1 MRRLK
6 RVREASGEPDWKA
19 RNTAHASSGLDL
31 VGDVLAAFV
40 HARVQNRE
48 VQQAQGGGL
57 DQRERSFNT
66 RAAQENIYT
75 PTLMKKGM

>member
-1 MRRLK
+1 MGQST
-6 RVREASGEPDWKA
+6 RVSWTGRHEY
-19 RNTAHASSGLDL
+19 RHVSSGLDL

-40 HARVQNRE
+40 HTRVQNRK

>member
-6 RVREASGEPDWKA
+6 RVREAGVSWTGRHEHGRA
-19 RNTAHASSGLDL
+19 TSGLDL

-40 HARVQNRE
+40 HARVQNRK

-66 RAAQENIYT
+66 RAAQENIDT